1 MVTTTSWIDAGC
13 ALANARWRRQQCCA
27 SRSSAVLCRAAQRRQ
42 SLKVPQ
48 VRRSWRSSR
57 SRSRRPLVAGRTS
70 ELARAR
76 GGARRR
82 TEGADRARASTQS
95 RRAARLCL
103 RRQSAAGGRDARPR
117 SPTLYAPGPKLCSFL
132 GDKESRESNWVSQ
145 PAVCLPCARARTLRH
160 ETTPSLPQSI
170 TTRTSC

>member
-103 RRQSAAGGRDARPR
+103 RRQSAARGRDARPR
-117 SPTLYAPGPKLCSFL
+117 SPTRPQTLYARAGTGTLFLFGRQGIKGIKL
-132 GDKESRESNWVSQ
+132 GESTGCMS
-145 PAVCLPCARARTLRH
+145 AARARAH
-160 ETTPSLPQSI
+160 PAP
-170 TTRTSC
+170 

>member
-1 MVTTTSWIDAGC
+1 MDRCRMRARKR
-13 ALANARWRRQQCCA
+13 ALAAAAVLRLSLLCR
-27 SRSSAVLCRAAQRRQ
+27 SLSSSAATPE
-42 SLKVPQ
+42 SEVPQ
-48 VRRSWRSSR
+48 VGRLWRSSR
-57 SRSRRPLVAGRTS
+57 SCSRRPLVAGRTS

-145 PAVCLPCARARTLRH
+145 PAVCLPRARARTLRH

-170 TTRTSC
+170 TTRMSC